1 MRKERKLRGVEALKS
16 RYGLMFVSIWIIGF
30 ALFFFTPLCQSIA
43 YSFSEV
49 VVGSES
55 YKFVGFEHYKV
66 LLKEDPHYIKNLT
79 SSITSIAY
87 SLPLILVVSLVLALI
102 LNQKFP
108 GRLFFRAVYFLP
120 VIIAT
125 GVVMQYLTGYA
136 TSFSEQTD
144 ASVSQ
149 NMMNVSDIMN
159 VLNLP
164 VGIATHVQRIISNIF
179 SFVWKSG
186 IQIVLFIAGLQS
198 VPASLYEASRVEGA
212 SPWED
217 FWFIT
222 FPMLSRVTLLVG
234 VFTMIELFTDEAM
247 SPIIKSARLQMQ
259 SGVYDS
265 SSAMLWMYFLVVAA
279 IMGIVLFLYNRMLMR
294 RWE

>member
-55 YKFVGFEHYKV
+55 YKLVGFEHYKV

-125 GVVMQYLTGYA
+125 GVVMQYLSGYA

-149 NMMNVSDIMN
+149 NMM
-159 VLNLP
+159 
-164 VGIATHVQRIISNIF
+164 
-179 SFVWKSG
+179 KK
-186 IQIVLFIAGLQS
+186 
-198 VPASLYEASRVEGA
+198 E
-212 SPWED
+212 
-217 FWFIT
+217 
-222 FPMLSRVTLLVG
+222 LSR
-234 VFTMIELFTDEAM
+234 
-247 SPIIKSARLQMQ
+247 S
-259 SGVYDS
+259 
-265 SSAMLWMYFLVVAA
+265 
-279 IMGIVLFLYNRMLMR
+279 
-294 RWE
+294 

>member
-1 MRKERKLRGVEALKS
+1 MKKQRKLRGVEALKS

-30 ALFFFTPLCQSIA
+30 ALFFLTPLCQSIA
-43 YSFSEV
+43 YSFSKV
-49 VVGSES
+49 VIGNES
-55 YKFVGFEHYKV
+55 YKFVGLEHFKM
-66 LLKEDPHYIKNLT
+66 LINEDPHYVKNLT
-79 SSITSIAY
+79 ASITSMLY

-164 VGIATHVQRIISNIF
+164 VGIASYVQKVISNIF

-198 VPASLYEASRVEGA
+198 IPSTLYEASRVEGA
-212 SPWED
+212 SSWED

-222 FPMLSRVTLLVG
+222 FPMLSRVTLLVI
-234 VFTMIELFTDEAM
+234 VFTMIELFTDEAI

-259 SGVYDS
+259 SGVYDA

-279 IMGIVLFLYNRMLMR
+279 IMGIVLFLYSRMLMR